1 VPTDVAELA
10 RGMIDLISS
19 TIGSRIELTFDHEA
33 DLPAALN
40 DPNQLEMAL
49 LNLSVNARDAMS
61 DGGTLRILVEHALVQ
76 RNASDALVPGDYVRL
91 RVADTGIGLDDE
103 TKRRAVEP
111 FFSTKGVGQ
120 GTGLG
125 LSMAHGL
132 AAQLGGALTIDSAP
146 GRGTEISLWLP
157 ATALPSRSVPP
168 VQQARPKLAGG
179 TALLVDDEEAVRQS
193 TAQML
198 VDLGYTVTTAPS
210 GTDAWALI
218 TQGSCPWPAGHR
230 SRHAGHDRH
239 RTCAYDAAALPRAA
253 HSAHLRLC
261 RGSRDRPQSTKMT
274 KPFMQALRWRWDKAG
289 SSGKCHQSRAQR
301 CPTDEC
307 AVLQRTTPDHR
318 RSRHVLECR

>member
-1 VPTDVAELA
+1 
-10 RGMIDLISS
+10 MIDLISS

-76 RNASDALVPGDYVRL
+76 PNASDALVPGDYVRL

-218 TQGSCPWPAGHR
+218 TQ
-230 SRHAGHDRH
+230 
-239 RTCAYDAAALPRAA
+239 
-253 HSAHLRLC
+253 RLAP
-261 RGSRDRPQSTKMT
+261 GLLVTDHVMPGMT
-274 KPFMQALRWRWDKAG
+274 GTELARMMR
-289 SSGKCHQSRAQR
+289 QR
-301 CPTDEC
+301 CPG
-307 AVLQRTTPDHR
+307 QRILLISGYAEEAGSDPSLPR
-318 RSRHVLECR
+318 